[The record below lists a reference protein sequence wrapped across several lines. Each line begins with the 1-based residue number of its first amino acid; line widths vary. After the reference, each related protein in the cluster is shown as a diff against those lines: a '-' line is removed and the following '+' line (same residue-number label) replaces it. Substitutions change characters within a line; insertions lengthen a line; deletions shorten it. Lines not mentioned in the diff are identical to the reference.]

1 MLKGRDVMIYRDD
14 VLIAGTRA
22 NELQVGCE
30 TIEIASETTA
40 DWREYVAG
48 RKDWQMSVSTL
59 LSTTADLEDALT
71 IGTVVRLVFRDREG
85 TGGVQG
91 RAIVEQYKATANV
104 GDIVK
109 GSFQFKGTGAL
120 TRISSNPLTE

>member
-1 MLKGRDVMIYRDD
+1 MIYRDD

-40 DWREYVAG
+40 DWREYIAG

-85 TGGVQG
+85 TDGVQG

-120 TRISSNPLTE
+120 TRISSNHLTE